1 MFGDYAMLESEAVIF
16 EKEICV
22 QFYFHMWGGGIGKNC
37 RKKGKIQFLFQGLM
51 MRNCLQ
57 PVTTK

>member
-22 QFYFHMWGGGIGKNC
+22 QFYFHMWGGGIGKN
-37 RKKGKIQFLFQGLM
+37 F
-51 MRNCLQ
+51 
-57 PVTTK
+57 